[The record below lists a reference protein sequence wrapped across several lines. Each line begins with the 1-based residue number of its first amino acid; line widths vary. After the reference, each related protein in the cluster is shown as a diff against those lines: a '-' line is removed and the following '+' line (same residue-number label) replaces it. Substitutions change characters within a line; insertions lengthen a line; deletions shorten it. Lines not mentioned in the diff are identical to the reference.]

1 MIQRAILVSLLA
13 GLATPARGG
22 PRPRSD
28 QLQQRDP
35 HNTVERLQQRLDDG
49 RAKLT
54 CEKGPGYLRS
64 LLRELNVPESSQMLV
79 FSKTSL
85 QRQRINP
92 ARRAPSTSATIPM
105 SATAKK
111 AICSK

>member
-13 GLATPARGG
+13 GLATPARAV
-22 PRPRSD
+22 D
-28 QLQQRDP
+28 LDRDPINYSSAIP

-64 LLRELNVPESSQMLV
+64 LLRN
-79 FSKTSL
+79 
-85 QRQRINP
+85 
-92 ARRAPSTSATIPM
+92 
-105 SATAKK
+105 
-111 AICSK
+111 